1 MKIQVESTAARLRA
15 AFDAAGTPPAGPELM
30 VCLDLDG
37 TTLRPDGIIA
47 ERVDAAFQEHLR
59 RGTHLVVATGR
70 GRESAI
76 PVLDMLRVS
85 ETIMV
90 CSNGNETVLLG
101 NAQLPGVQVR
111 TVRSMTDRGDVVPVR
126 LAHLFTMEEADLAR
140 ALDAMRREFPGA
152 YFAVE
157 PVEGPRR
164 VAHGYATERL
174 EPNAIWVKFKDL
186 VVPDALRL
194 IMVVPR
200 MEAAELMARLSRL
213 DMPGVDWA
221 ASSSSGSGWVDWA
234 ASSSSGSGW
243 VDAGRAGISKA
254 SALEVLRRDFGIARG
269 GTVAVGDGGND
280 IQMLEW
286 AGVGVAMGQ
295 ALDYVRAHARAVT
308 DPVWDDGVATLLEVL
323 LAR

>member
-1 MKIQVESTAARLRA
+1 MKSQEESTAARLRA

-101 NAQLPGVQVR
+101 NAQLPGVEVR

-221 ASSSSGSGWVDWA
+221 ASSSSGSGWVD
-234 ASSSSGSGW
+234 
-243 VDAGRAGISKA
+243 AGRAGISKA